1 MSFRNFTLILAT
13 AASLGGGATAQ
24 EDQIVLRFSHFLGP
38 DSFFQDDV
46 VGPWARELEA
56 RTDGRV
62 RVETFAADTPYGRPT
77 AQATQVAEGE
87 MDIALGLRGAEG
99 DRFPGTSV
107 VELPFLV
114 PDAKSGSLALWDL
127 YADGLLAEEYEAFHV
142 LALFVHDPG
151 LVHTT
156 ERRVERPEDMAGL
169 RLRSP
174 NATVSAALEH
184 LGAEPV
190 VLQVDE
196 VMDAVRD
203 GRIEGI
209 VTNWGNPLQGF
220 NDHMRRHADLRFYT
234 SAFFIVMNEDRYESL
249 PEEVRAAIDDM
260 SGVALVERLGDLW
273 AKWATPVRAGAEGP
287 DHEVVQPGAETM
299 AAWREALS
307 PVTERYLDELGADG
321 FADARAA
328 YEKLNRTLK
337 D

>member
-1 MSFRNFTLILAT
+1 MSFRSFAWILAV
-13 AASLGGGATAQ
+13 ASGLGGGATAQ
-24 EDQIVLRFSHFLGP
+24 EDPIVLRFSHFLGP
-38 DSFFQDDV
+38 DSFFQKDV
-46 VGPWARELEA
+46 VGPWAHELEA

-114 PDAKSGSLALWDL
+114 PDARSGSLALWEL
-127 YADGLLAEEYEAFHV
+127 YADGPLAEEYEDFHV

-156 ERRVERPEDMAGL
+156 EQRVERPQDMTGL

-184 LGAEPV
+184 LGAEPM

-196 VMDAVRD
+196 VMDAVRR

-220 NDHMRRHADLRFYT
+220 NDHMKRHADLRFYT
-234 SAFFIVMNEDRYESL
+234 SAFFIVMNQERYEGL
-249 PEEVRAAIDDM
+249 PGEVREAIDDM
-260 SGVALVERLGDLW
+260 SGAVLVERLGDLW
-273 AKWATPVRAGAEGP
+273 ANWAAPVRAGAEGP
-287 DHEVVQPGAETM
+287 DHEVIEPDTEAM
-299 AAWREALS
+299 AAWREALD
-307 PVTERYLDELGADG
+307 PVTERYLDDLAANG
-321 FADARAA
+321 FPDARAT
-328 YEKLNRTLK
+328 YDELVERLRN
-337 D
+337 

>member
-1 MSFRNFTLILAT
+1 MSIKNFTLILAT
-13 AASLGGGATAQ
+13 AAGLGSGAAAQ
-24 EDQIVLRFSHFLGP
+24 EDPIVLRFSHFLGP
-38 DSFFQDDV
+38 DSFFQEDV

-62 RVETFAADTPYGRPT
+62 EVETFAADTPYGRPT

-99 DRFPGTSV
+99 ERFPGTSV
-107 VELPFLV
+107 VELPFLIS
-114 PDAKSGSLALWDL
+114 DAKSGSLALWDL
-127 YADGLLAEEYEAFHV
+127 YADGPLAEEYEDFHV

-203 GRIEGI
+203 GRVEGI

-220 NDHMRRHADLRFYT
+220 NDHMKRHADLRFYT
-234 SAFFIVMNEDRYESL
+234 SAFFIVMNEDRYAGL
-249 PEEVRAAIDDM
+249 PEEVRTAIDEM
-260 SGVALVERLGDLW
+260 SGVVLVERLGDLW
-273 AKWATPVRAGAEGP
+273 AEWAMPVHAGAEGS
-287 DHEVVQPGAETM
+287 DHDVVQPDREAM
-299 AAWREALS
+299 AAWREALD
-307 PVTERYLDELGADG
+307 PVTERYLDELAAGG
-321 FADARAA
+321 FDEAHAA
-328 YEKLNRTLK
+328 YERLAETLR

>member
-1 MSFRNFTLILAT
+1 MSFRNFAVILAT
-13 AASLGGGATAQ
+13 AAGLGGGAAAQ
-24 EDQIVLRFSHFLGP
+24 EDRIVLRFSHFLGP
-38 DSFFQDDV
+38 DSFFQEDV

-62 RVETFAADTPYGRPT
+62 KVETFAADTPYGRPT
-77 AQATQVAEGE
+77 AQATQVADGE
-87 MDIALGLRGAEG
+87 TDIALGLRGAEG
-99 DRFPGTSV
+99 DRFPGTSI

-114 PDAKSGSLALWDL
+114 PNAKSGSLALWDL
-127 YADGLLAEEYEAFHV
+127 YADGPLAEEYEDFHV

-174 NATVSAALEH
+174 NDTVSAALEH

-203 GRIEGI
+203 GRVEGI

-220 NDHMRRHADLRFYT
+220 NDHMKRHVDLPFYT
-234 SAFFIVMNEDRYESL
+234 SAFFIVMNKERYESL
-249 PEEVRAAIDDM
+249 PEEVKAAIDET
-260 SGVALVERLGDLW
+260 SGVVLVERLGDLW
-273 AKWATPVRAGAEGP
+273 AEWAAPVRAGAEVL
-287 DHEVVQPGAETM
+287 DHEVIRPDAGTA
-299 AAWREALS
+299 AAWREALA
-307 PVTERYLDELGADG
+307 PVTERHLDDLASGG
-321 FADARAA
+321 FTSARPA
-328 YEKLNRTLK
+328 YERLVETLR